1 MTAEVLKNTF
11 LFFLLQQILALTEA
25 EWQEMA
31 RGHNILLKQ
40 TQASVLMSEQ
50 KVNLSYTVITAPCD
64 GVTGHKDIHVSNIKE
79 GAEVSFTAD
88 AVPGVVYKGVVVREG
103 RATGPGPHE
112 IPVHEQDASVHCR
125 CYG

>member
-40 TQASVLMSEQ
+40 TQESVLMSEQ
-50 KVNLSYTVITAPCD
+50 KVKLERAERLPRIAIVAADHLDVRGAQERHRLAQAEPFLY
-64 GVTGHKDIHVSNIKE
+64 GHHS
-79 GAEVSFTAD
+79 SM
-88 AVPGVVYKGVVVREG
+88 R
-103 RATGPGPHE
+103 RRR
-112 IPVHEQDASVHCR
+112 QMLCR
-125 CYG
+125 V